1 MKIVVTGATGYLGR
15 ELVRQLDGS
24 GYEIYASTSAPEKAK
39 ALFRMHDVHILS
51 NENLLNG
58 REVIDEN
65 CIIIHGAFCR
75 MSVGVGLAQSLD
87 FSRRLFQAAVENR
100 ATGILNLS
108 SQSVYGS
115 EKAMLGAEDS
125 ELAPGYLYALAKC
138 GAEELLRQAVHFS
151 KGATA
156 GCSLRL
162 ASLMGPTDTVPQ
174 NVLYKFVC
182 SALAGENLSIVGGT
196 QKFSFLDVRDAAQ
209 AITLLLQKT
218 PDSWKPVYNL
228 GPDEQTG
235 ITEMA
240 ALVRDEAEKVTG
252 KKVDILVQPDEK
264 HALNAGMD
272 SSLLYQ
278 DLGWKPPHSF
288 ADIVKDTVQF
298 VCKKG

>member
-1 MKIVVTGATGYLGR
+1 MKIVITGATGYLGR
-15 ELVRQLDGS
+15 ELVRHLDGK
-24 GYEIYASTSAPEKAK
+24 GYEIYASTSAPEKAE
-39 ALFRMHDVHILS
+39 AFFRMHDVHILS
-51 NENLLNG
+51 NESLLNS

-75 MSVGVGLAQSLD
+75 KSEGIGLSQSLNFSRKLFQSAVDNKAVGV
-87 FSRRLFQAAVENR
+87 
-100 ATGILNLS
+100 LNLS

-115 EKAMLGAEDS
+115 EKAVLGSEDS
-125 ELAPGYLYALAKC
+125 ELSPGYLYAMAKC
-138 GAEELLRQAVHFS
+138 SSEELLRQAVYFS
-151 KGATA
+151 NGTMA

-174 NVLYKFVC
+174 NVLYKFVR
-182 SALAGENLSIVGGT
+182 SALSGENLSIVGGT

-228 GPDEQTG
+228 GPVGQTG

-252 KKVDILVQPDEK
+252 KKVDILVEPDEK

-272 SSLLYQ
+272 SGLLYQ